1 VESDTNALIQH
12 AFEDRDYLT
21 QLSNVDDVSLALF
34 LGVNLV
40 VPTFDESILDD
51 SSMTGHR
58 QKLRIGVIAAIA
70 SMAVT
75 ALVLYILYRLGDPSD
90 GYRQNKMLF
99 LQAKRRRFFQDLD
112 NQNSLPKG
120 WMVASTHSSN
130 HPTPLPKDGTVTW
143 SVSDI
148 TSDAESIMSN
158 LPLERIVEVDDE
170 MSSAADEEAV
180 PERSDSASI
189 STSTA
194 RSPVKITDLEF
205 IANWKEFGH
214 DFSPTGADDIV
225 NDLKMIYDFQKT
237 VLCTEEKTGDEKS
250 LSPDGTELYGCGF
263 FDENGTVE
271 CSPMQVSSDEDD
283 DDVIGIIAP
292 AHSSSGD
299 SKYHTPTAKETRGV
313 GALDD
318 ESPPEQML
326 DIASSACETTSP
338 NTADEKD
345 ASAQSPLLQWA
356 QSAIE
361 KMTKTV
367 PTMLNGAK

>member
-1 VESDTNALIQH
+1 
-12 AFEDRDYLT
+12 
-21 QLSNVDDVSLALF
+21 LSSADDVSLALF

-40 VPTFDESILDD
+40 VPTVDENILDD

-58 QKLRIGVIAAIA
+58 QKLRIGIIAAIA

-180 PERSDSASI
+180 LERSDSASS

-194 RSPVKITDLEF
+194 RSPIKITDLEF

-214 DFSPTGADDIV
+214 DFSPTGADDIA
-225 NDLKMIYDFQKT
+225 NDLKMMYDHQKT
-237 VLCTEEKTGDEKS
+237 VLWTQEETGDEKS

-263 FDENGTVE
+263 FDENGIME
-271 CSPMQVSSDEDD
+271 CSPMQVSSDEEDD
-283 DDVIGIIAP
+283 GEIGIMVP

-356 QSAIE
+356 QSAID

-367 PTMLNGAK
+367 PTMRYGAK